1 MLKLN
6 KDRKGLKII
15 NPTAFIALI
24 SAATLAFS
32 GCSSKKIEKND
43 IDANPTQELFA
54 EETVTEPTIYPTV
67 VKTDW
72 STYNASVQDLIDS
85 KAINSMSKENLE
97 TALLLLNMNYLKT
110 NNLSV
115 LDQYFVKS
123 KGVDINDEMNQ
134 LYKLLSTV
142 RENNTSTTRVDR
154 FISFEDLLLNIDSSK
169 SNNDYIVVNYLEG
182 KVKNAIN
189 SIYNDKDGLSE
200 KNINNLQKTFDEI
213 KAFADG
219 KGTICNL
226 YQIDLSNDGIIA
238 TENIMQQ
245 YSVLAQK
252 FISLEQ
258 RNELDKILNSHNYLY
273 NLEQNISE
281 LNGYARPA
289 ATAEESLKIKENVL
303 NQRTK
308 GYDDV
313 KFFGVTEE
321 EYNSLFAIAN
331 IDYFMR
337 DVNNS
342 AVFSS
347 IYGSKADIDN
357 MFINAE
363 TAVQKIESYNL
374 KVTNKEELYDYGHLY
389 VSSVN
394 DILNT
399 RYVVNLTF
407 DIANNTNDFN
417 SSATKLKLYNQYS
430 EELSSTTYTYEN
442 ETYRI
447 GKNTLSEG
455 ATQINNWISYYTYV
469 VNRTK
474 FNDDK
479 YVDNMIS
486 LVNGSVDGLNPYDE
500 IVLMVTDFCA
510 NKNEGAFQYKIGEL
524 K

>member
-32 GCSSKKIEKND
+32 GCSSKKIEKNN
-43 IDANPTQELFA
+43 IDTDPAQELFA
-54 EETVTEPTIYPTV
+54 EETVTEPTKYSTV
-67 VKTDW
+67 VRTDW

-85 KAINSMSKENLE
+85 KAKNSMSKENLE
-97 TALLLLNMNYLKT
+97 TALLLLNFDYLYV
-110 NNLSV
+110 NDLSI
-115 LDQYFVKS
+115 LDSYYKNS
-123 KGVDINDEMNQ
+123 GDIDQNDEMNQ
-134 LYKLLSTV
+134 LYKLLSLV
-142 RENNTSTTRVDR
+142 REYNTNTKNINDY
-154 FISFEDLLLNIDSSK
+154 ISYENLLLNIDA
-169 SNNDYIVVNYLEG
+169 NNQNDDYKVVSYLES
-182 KVKNAIN
+182 KVK
-189 SIYNDKDGLSE
+189 GLIS
-200 KNINNLQKTFDEI
+200 NPNNLTDEI
-213 KAFADG
+213 KLKDFKEIKEFANG
-219 KGTICNL
+219 TGTICGL
-226 YQIDLSNDGIIA
+226 YQVDLTNDAIIA

-245 YSVLAQK
+245 YSILSQNFVSYEERA
-252 FISLEQ
+252 
-258 RNELDKILNSHNYLY
+258 ELDKILNSHNYLY
-273 NLEQNISE
+273 NVEMNMTK
-281 LNGYARPA
+281 LNGYARPV

-417 SSATKLKLYNQYS
+417 SSAAKLKLYNQYS

-510 NKNEGAFQYKIGEL
+510 NKNEGTFQYKIGEL